1 MTRFPPSDSNPYSA
15 EVPYPEGWEDLLV
28 NYALGALS
36 PEEEAAFQQLLK
48 NYPELTL
55 TARDYK
61 TSVDSLPLAL
71 AEQNPPA
78 SLESRILQAAQATPQ
93 AISQTLSS
101 SESVSAKTS
110 TQSSLNQ
117 KGSIAQQSLSQNASS
132 AVPLPSAS
140 LNANQNKKQAS
151 TTQASKTQTS
161 KTQVR
166 WVTPYTRQR
175 TQQKWQKWGGFAVAA
190 GLVAALGINNL
201 QVRQQL
207 TQANDDNAQLQ
218 AELDARTGE
227 LARLETTEVRDQ
239 TILTALRQPNALV
252 YDLQGTG
259 TAAEAFGSLLAVPNH
274 SEVALVSD
282 NLPPLPDGQVYRLWA
297 VATPVDDPMFCGEF
311 VGEGDGTAVWTVPD
325 ELCSNSPVQ
334 MIITVDV
341 VSDPPV
347 PKGPA
352 VLKSTLQ

>member
-15 EVPYPEGWEDLLV
+15 EVPYPDGWEDLLV
-28 NYALGALS
+28 NYALGTLS

-78 SLESRILQAAQATPQ
+78 TLESRILRAAQATPQ
-93 AISQTLSS
+93 AISQPISQNMSS
-101 SESVSAKTS
+101 SGSVSARNA
-110 TQSSLNQ
+110 TQASPKQ
-117 KGSIAQQSLSQNASS
+117 KGEIAQQPLAQNA
-132 AVPLPSAS
+132 PSAS
-140 LNANQNKKQAS
+140 ALPNAHQNSFSKAQA
-151 TTQASKTQTS
+151 QKAQVQ

-166 WVTPYTRQR
+166 WVTPYTRQK

-207 TQANDDNAQLQ
+207 TQANDDKAQLQ